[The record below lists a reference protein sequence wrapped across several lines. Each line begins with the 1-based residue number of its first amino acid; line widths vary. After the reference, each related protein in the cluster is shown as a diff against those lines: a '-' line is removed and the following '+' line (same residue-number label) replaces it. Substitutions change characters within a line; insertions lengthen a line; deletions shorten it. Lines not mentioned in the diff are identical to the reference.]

1 MSKKLIGLNCNIQ
14 IPYEIDFLKL
24 LSKNIVFIPQEL
36 EDGTYQLPLKYS
48 LTDFKGNILIEF
60 DGKNHKINS
69 DYSIK
74 NISQPIPQNIN
85 SGQCFSLLTLPK
97 ERKLFALK
105 YLSPHQ
111 LEIES
116 DFISLRHNIFVEGN
130 TLIIEAFIPESNGM
144 NALKD

>member
-36 EDGTYQLPLKYS
+36 EDGTDQLPLKYS
-48 LTDFKGNILIEF
+48 LTDFEGNILIEF
-60 DGKNHKINS
+60 DGKNRKVNS

-85 SGQCFSLLTLPK
+85 SGQCFSLLTWSSPK
-97 ERKLFALK
+97 KCLHFLCW
-105 YLSPHQ
+105 
-111 LEIES
+111 
-116 DFISLRHNIFVEGN
+116 
-130 TLIIEAFIPESNGM
+130 
-144 NALKD
+144 